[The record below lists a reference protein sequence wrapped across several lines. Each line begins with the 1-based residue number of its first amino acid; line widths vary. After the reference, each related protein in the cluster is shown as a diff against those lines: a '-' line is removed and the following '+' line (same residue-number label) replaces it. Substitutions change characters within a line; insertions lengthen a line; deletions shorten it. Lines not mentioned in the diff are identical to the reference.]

1 MEHFKN
7 TVGVYYKIKNGKK
20 SSKLI
25 LTPVMNFRNAHGINK
40 NHIFKVEQKVKGQK
54 LELKIDDGNP
64 IYIKINDGKYI
75 EHHNDTFFNMFY
87 IEEEKRGFEA
97 EENHTVP
104 GRYEI
109 ELEPGEEKEVSFICS
124 TEENIEEIDGIKKQ
138 KRLLMEVLPLSS
150 GKNRK
155 KILLQLVM
163 ICSNL
168 DRFGVTGA
176 YLEGLKWIE
185 MLEANHSFSQKEEW
199 QVNEMKAL
207 LLNERGNQDEFLPIW
222 YKLLKQYREADR
234 PEDVGKCLLTIA
246 SHFIMLEDYENA
258 LPLYKEAYQ
267 LALEHKSIEL
277 QQVSGIMLIKYLC
290 GAGYYSE
297 SLEYY
302 KKLNQEIVFNLSV
315 QNEVV
320 KSYMELNKPDSARIY
335 LAERSLSDKG
345 DKIALNCMMA
355 ETYTLE
361 KQEDSAFVYLDR
373 AVKSYKEKTKYY
385 QGKDREVVL
394 PGYFLS
400 TCYLFA
406 DLLWKKGKVQQANQ
420 YYTFV
425 EPLMKEVVRTPIQ
438 MEFQIKAL
446 TNFSSFCRE
455 TKQYEKALDLLARRD
470 SVLQTY
476 LEFKAKNDKKNYAER
491 LKIQELK
498 HELNES
504 EDVNRINTHVAAICI
519 FLLVISVAAT
529 FKSISMYRKLKKQ
542 GAVNYRLQ
550 GMIKK
555 CDEGDVPESHSAS
568 MDQYELLFWQAL
580 HKVRDEQYFLKSD
593 LTIETLADVLN
604 TNRSYLSVSI
614 NRFCDKG
621 FSVWL
626 NNFRI
631 QHAEQLMR
639 ENPSI
644 ALKDLPE
651 QCGYA
656 TTGTFVR
663 NFKRCH
669 NMSPSEFMNKLLI
682 EQTLPKVEKT
692 FQ

>member
-1 MEHFKN
+1 MSDRDR
-7 TVGVYYKIKNGKK
+7 VA
-20 SSKLI
+20 S
-25 LTPVMNFRNAHGINK
+25 M
-40 NHIFKVEQKVKGQK
+40 
-54 LELKIDDGNP
+54 
-64 IYIKINDGKYI
+64 IKISYRN
-75 EHHNDTFFNMFY
+75 E
-87 IEEEKRGFEA
+87 
-97 EENHTVP
+97 
-104 GRYEI
+104 
-109 ELEPGEEKEVSFICS
+109 
-124 TEENIEEIDGIKKQ
+124 EEIDGIKKQ

-246 SHFIMLEDYENA
+246 NHFVMLEDYENA

-361 KQEDSAFVYLDR
+361 NQEDSAFVYLDR

-455 TKQYEKALDLLARRD
+455 TKQYEKALSLLARRD

-669 NMSPSEFMNKLLI
+669 YMIPSEFMNKLLI

>member
-1 MEHFKN
+1 MKSFYLFLFLFLCSACSN
-7 TVGVYYKIKNGKK
+7 SGKREVLDEEL
-20 SSKLI
+20 SKMPI
-25 LTPVMNFRNAHGINK
+25 LSVSFDSLLS
-40 NHIFKVEQKVKGQK
+40 EVKK
-54 LELKIDDGNP
+54 MSDRDRVASM
-64 IYIKINDGKYI
+64 IKISYRN
-75 EHHNDTFFNMFY
+75 E
-87 IEEEKRGFEA
+87 
-97 EENHTVP
+97 
-104 GRYEI
+104 
-109 ELEPGEEKEVSFICS
+109 
-124 TEENIEEIDGIKKQ
+124 EEIDGIKKQ

-246 SHFIMLEDYENA
+246 NHFVMLEDYENA

-455 TKQYEKALDLLARRD
+455 TKQYEKALSLLARRD

>member
-1 MEHFKN
+1 MSDRDR
-7 TVGVYYKIKNGKK
+7 VA
-20 SSKLI
+20 S
-25 LTPVMNFRNAHGINK
+25 M
-40 NHIFKVEQKVKGQK
+40 
-54 LELKIDDGNP
+54 
-64 IYIKINDGKYI
+64 IKISYRN
-75 EHHNDTFFNMFY
+75 E
-87 IEEEKRGFEA
+87 
-97 EENHTVP
+97 
-104 GRYEI
+104 
-109 ELEPGEEKEVSFICS
+109 
-124 TEENIEEIDGIKKQ
+124 EEIDGIKKQ

-246 SHFIMLEDYENA
+246 NHFVMLEDYENA

-373 AVKSYKEKTKYY
+373 AVKSYKEKMKYY

>member
-1 MEHFKN
+1 
-7 TVGVYYKIKNGKK
+7 
-20 SSKLI
+20 
-25 LTPVMNFRNAHGINK
+25 
-40 NHIFKVEQKVKGQK
+40 
-54 LELKIDDGNP
+54 
-64 IYIKINDGKYI
+64 
-75 EHHNDTFFNMFY
+75 
-87 IEEEKRGFEA
+87 
-97 EENHTVP
+97 
-104 GRYEI
+104 
-109 ELEPGEEKEVSFICS
+109 
-124 TEENIEEIDGIKKQ
+124 
-138 KRLLMEVLPLSS
+138 
-150 GKNRK
+150 
-155 KILLQLVM
+155 
-163 ICSNL
+163 
-168 DRFGVTGA
+168 
-176 YLEGLKWIE
+176 
-185 MLEANHSFSQKEEW
+185 
-199 QVNEMKAL
+199 MKAL

-246 SHFIMLEDYENA
+246 NHFIMLEDYENA

-302 KKLNQEIVFNLSV
+302 NKIKPEIAFNPSM

-335 LAERSLSDKG
+335 LATRLLSERG
-345 DKIALNCMMA
+345 DKIVLNCMMA
-355 ETYTLE
+355 ETYIPE
-361 KQEDSAFVYLDR
+361 GQEDSAFVFLDR
-373 AVKSYKEKTKYY
+373 AMKSYKEKAKNY
-385 QGKDREVVL
+385 QKQGREAIL
-394 PGYFLS
+394 PNCFLS
-400 TCYLFA
+400 PCYLFA
-406 DLLWKKGKVQQANQ
+406 DLLWKKGKIQQASQ
-420 YYTFV
+420 YYMIV
-425 EPLMKEVVRTPIQ
+425 EPLMKERVKTPVR
-438 MEFQIKAL
+438 MELQIKAL

-504 EDVNRINTHVAAICI
+504 EDANRVNTHVAAICI

-555 CDEGDVPESHSAS
+555 CDEGDASESHSAS

-682 EQTLPKVEKT
+682 EQTLPKVEKA

>member
-1 MEHFKN
+1 MSDRDR
-7 TVGVYYKIKNGKK
+7 VA
-20 SSKLI
+20 S
-25 LTPVMNFRNAHGINK
+25 M
-40 NHIFKVEQKVKGQK
+40 
-54 LELKIDDGNP
+54 
-64 IYIKINDGKYI
+64 IKISYRN
-75 EHHNDTFFNMFY
+75 E
-87 IEEEKRGFEA
+87 
-97 EENHTVP
+97 
-104 GRYEI
+104 
-109 ELEPGEEKEVSFICS
+109 
-124 TEENIEEIDGIKKQ
+124 EEIDGIKKQ
-138 KRLLMEVLPLSS
+138 KRLLIEVLPLSS

-246 SHFIMLEDYENA
+246 NHFVMLEDYENA

-455 TKQYEKALDLLARRD
+455 TKQYEKALSLLARRD

-555 CDEGDVPESHSAS
+555 CDEGDTSESHSAS

-644 ALKDLPE
+644 VLKDLPE

>member
-1 MEHFKN
+1 MSDRDR
-7 TVGVYYKIKNGKK
+7 VA
-20 SSKLI
+20 S
-25 LTPVMNFRNAHGINK
+25 M
-40 NHIFKVEQKVKGQK
+40 
-54 LELKIDDGNP
+54 
-64 IYIKINDGKYI
+64 IKISYRN
-75 EHHNDTFFNMFY
+75 E
-87 IEEEKRGFEA
+87 
-97 EENHTVP
+97 
-104 GRYEI
+104 
-109 ELEPGEEKEVSFICS
+109 
-124 TEENIEEIDGIKKQ
+124 EEIDGIKKQ

-246 SHFIMLEDYENA
+246 NHFVMLEDYENA

-455 TKQYEKALDLLARRD
+455 TKQYEKALSLLARRD

-682 EQTLPKVEKT
+682 EQTLPKAEKT

>member
-1 MEHFKN
+1 MDEEL
-7 TVGVYYKIKNGKK
+7 
-20 SSKLI
+20 SKMPI
-25 LTPVMNFRNAHGINK
+25 LSVPFDSLLSEVRNLPSRDRIASM
-40 NHIFKVEQKVKGQK
+40 
-54 LELKIDDGNP
+54 
-64 IYIKINDGKYI
+64 IKISYRN
-75 EHHNDTFFNMFY
+75 E
-87 IEEEKRGFEA
+87 
-97 EENHTVP
+97 
-104 GRYEI
+104 
-109 ELEPGEEKEVSFICS
+109 
-124 TEENIEEIDGIKKQ
+124 EEIDGILKQ
-138 KRLLMEVLPLSS
+138 RQLLMEVLPLSS

-155 KILLQLVM
+155 TILFQLVT
-163 ICSNL
+163 IYNKL
-168 DRFGVTGA
+168 DRFGISDA
-176 YLEGLKWIE
+176 YFEGLKWIE
-185 MLEANHSFSQKEEW
+185 MLETDHSLSQKEEW
-199 QVNEMKAL
+199 QLNEMKAL
-207 LLNERGNQDEFLPIW
+207 LLNGVGNQEEFLPIW

-234 PEDVGKCLLTIA
+234 AEDVGKCLLTIA
-246 SHFIMLEDYENA
+246 SHFVMLEDYDNA

-267 LALEHKSIEL
+267 LALDYDFADL
-277 QQVSGIMLIKYLC
+277 QKASGISLIKYLC
-290 GAGYYSE
+290 VTGYYSDV
-297 SLEYY
+297 LEYY
-302 KKLNQEIVFNLSV
+302 NKIKDNQEIASNTSM

-335 LAERSLSDKG
+335 LAARLLSERG
-345 DKIALNCMMA
+345 DKIVLNCMMA
-355 ETYTLE
+355 ETYITEEL
-361 KQEDSAFVYLDR
+361 EDSAFVFLDR
-373 AVKSYKEKTKYY
+373 AMKSYKERAKNY
-385 QGKDREVVL
+385 QKKGKEAIL
-394 PGYFLS
+394 PNCFLS
-400 TCYLFA
+400 PCYSFA
-406 DLLWKKGKVQQANQ
+406 DLLWKKGKIQQASQ
-420 YYTFV
+420 YYMIV
-425 EPLMKEVVRTPIQ
+425 EPLMKEMVKTPIR
-438 MEFQIKAL
+438 MELQIKAL

-455 TKQYEKALDLLARRD
+455 TKQYEKALSLLARRD

-542 GAVNYRLQ
+542 DAVNYRLQ

-555 CDEGDVPESHSAS
+555 CDEGDMPESHSVS

>member
-1 MEHFKN
+1 MSDRDR
-7 TVGVYYKIKNGKK
+7 VA
-20 SSKLI
+20 S
-25 LTPVMNFRNAHGINK
+25 M
-40 NHIFKVEQKVKGQK
+40 
-54 LELKIDDGNP
+54 
-64 IYIKINDGKYI
+64 IKISYRN
-75 EHHNDTFFNMFY
+75 E
-87 IEEEKRGFEA
+87 
-97 EENHTVP
+97 
-104 GRYEI
+104 
-109 ELEPGEEKEVSFICS
+109 
-124 TEENIEEIDGIKKQ
+124 EEIDGIKKQ

-246 SHFIMLEDYENA
+246 NHFVMLEDYENA

-644 ALKDLPE
+644 ALKICRNSVAMQPLVLLF
-651 QCGYA
+651 
-656 TTGTFVR
+656 GTLSGV
-663 NFKRCH
+663 
-669 NMSPSEFMNKLLI
+669 I
-682 EQTLPKVEKT
+682 T
-692 FQ
+692 

>member
-1 MEHFKN
+1 
-7 TVGVYYKIKNGKK
+7 
-20 SSKLI
+20 
-25 LTPVMNFRNAHGINK
+25 
-40 NHIFKVEQKVKGQK
+40 
-54 LELKIDDGNP
+54 
-64 IYIKINDGKYI
+64 
-75 EHHNDTFFNMFY
+75 
-87 IEEEKRGFEA
+87 
-97 EENHTVP
+97 
-104 GRYEI
+104 
-109 ELEPGEEKEVSFICS
+109 
-124 TEENIEEIDGIKKQ
+124 
-138 KRLLMEVLPLSS
+138 
-150 GKNRK
+150 
-155 KILLQLVM
+155 
-163 ICSNL
+163 
-168 DRFGVTGA
+168 
-176 YLEGLKWIE
+176 
-185 MLEANHSFSQKEEW
+185 MLEANHSLSQKEEW

-207 LLNERGNQDEFLPIW
+207 LLNERGNQEKFLSIW
-222 YKLLKQYREADR
+222 YKLLKQYREADK
-234 PEDVGKCLLTIA
+234 PEDIGKCLLTIA
-246 SHFIMLEDYENA
+246 KHFVMLEDYDNA
-258 LPLYKEAYQ
+258 LPLYEEAYQ
-267 LALEHKSIEL
+267 LAVKHELVDLQKS
-277 QQVSGIMLIKYLC
+277 SGIMLIKYLC
-290 GAGYYSE
+290 ATGYYSE

-302 KKLNQEIVFNLSV
+302 NKIKNNQEIISNSSM

-335 LAERSLSDKG
+335 LAARLLSERG
-345 DKIALNCMMA
+345 DKIVLNSMMA
-355 ETYTLE
+355 ETYIPE
-361 KQEDSAFVYLDR
+361 GQEDSAFVFLDR
-373 AVKSYKEKTKYY
+373 AMKSYKEKAKNCQK
-385 QGKDREVVL
+385 QGKEAIL
-394 PGYFLS
+394 PNCFLS
-400 TCYLFA
+400 PCYLFA
-406 DLLWKKGKVQQANQ
+406 DLLWKKGKIQQASQ
-420 YYTFV
+420 YYMIV
-425 EPLMKEVVRTPIQ
+425 EPLMKERVKTPVR
-438 MEFQIKAL
+438 MELQIKAL

-455 TKQYEKALDLLARRD
+455 TKQYEKALNLLARRD
-470 SVLQTY
+470 SVLQMY

-504 EDVNRINTHVAAICI
+504 EDANRVNTHVAAICI

-555 CDEGDVPESHSAS
+555 CDEGNASESHSAS

-593 LTIETLADVLN
+593 LTIEMLADILN

-682 EQTLPKVEKT
+682 EQTFPKVERT
-692 FQ
+692 SSTTH

>member
-1 MEHFKN
+1 MSDQDR
-7 TVGVYYKIKNGKK
+7 IA
-20 SSKLI
+20 SI
-25 LTPVMNFRNAHGINK
+25 
-40 NHIFKVEQKVKGQK
+40 
-54 LELKIDDGNP
+54 
-64 IYIKINDGKYI
+64 IKISYRN
-75 EHHNDTFFNMFY
+75 E
-87 IEEEKRGFEA
+87 
-97 EENHTVP
+97 
-104 GRYEI
+104 
-109 ELEPGEEKEVSFICS
+109 
-124 TEENIEEIDGIKKQ
+124 EEIDGIQKQ
-138 KRLLMEVLPLSS
+138 KRLLIEVLPLNS
-150 GKNRK
+150 GGNRK
-155 KILLQLVM
+155 KILLQLVT
-163 ICSNL
+163 IYSNL
-168 DRFGVTGA
+168 DRFGVSGA

-185 MLEANHSFSQKEEW
+185 MLEANHSLSQKEEW

-234 PEDVGKCLLTIA
+234 PE
-246 SHFIMLEDYENA
+246 
-258 LPLYKEAYQ
+258 PLYKEAYQ

-302 KKLNQEIVFNLSV
+302 NKIKPEIAFNPSM

-335 LAERSLSDKG
+335 LAARLLSERG
-345 DKIALNCMMA
+345 DKIVLNCMMA
-355 ETYTLE
+355 ETYIPE
-361 KQEDSAFVYLDR
+361 GQEDSAFVFLDR
-373 AVKSYKEKTKYY
+373 AMKSYKEKAKNY
-385 QGKDREVVL
+385 QKQGREAIL
-394 PGYFLS
+394 PNCFLS
-400 TCYLFA
+400 PCYLFA
-406 DLLWKKGKVQQANQ
+406 DLLWKKGKIQQASQ
-420 YYTFV
+420 YYMIV
-425 EPLMKEVVRTPIQ
+425 EPLMKERVKTPVR
-438 MEFQIKAL
+438 MELQIKAL

-504 EDVNRINTHVAAICI
+504 EDANRVNTHVAAICI

-555 CDEGDVPESHSAS
+555 CDEGDASESHSVS

-682 EQTLPKVEKT
+682 EQTLPKVEKA

>member
-1 MEHFKN
+1 MSDQDR
-7 TVGVYYKIKNGKK
+7 IA
-20 SSKLI
+20 SI
-25 LTPVMNFRNAHGINK
+25 
-40 NHIFKVEQKVKGQK
+40 
-54 LELKIDDGNP
+54 
-64 IYIKINDGKYI
+64 IKISYRN
-75 EHHNDTFFNMFY
+75 E
-87 IEEEKRGFEA
+87 
-97 EENHTVP
+97 
-104 GRYEI
+104 
-109 ELEPGEEKEVSFICS
+109 
-124 TEENIEEIDGIKKQ
+124 EEIDGIQKQ
-138 KRLLMEVLPLSS
+138 KRLLIEVLPLSS
-150 GKNRK
+150 GENRK
-155 KILLQLVM
+155 KILLQLVT
-163 ICSNL
+163 IYSNL
-168 DRFGVTGA
+168 DRFGVSGA

-185 MLEANHSFSQKEEW
+185 MLEANHSLSQKEEW

-246 SHFIMLEDYENA
+246 NHFIMLEDYENA

-302 KKLNQEIVFNLSV
+302 NKIKPEIAFNPSM

-335 LAERSLSDKG
+335 LAARLLSERG
-345 DKIALNCMMA
+345 DKIVLNCMMA
-355 ETYTLE
+355 ETYIPE
-361 KQEDSAFVYLDR
+361 GQEDSAFVFLDR
-373 AVKSYKEKTKYY
+373 AMKSYKEKAKNY
-385 QGKDREVVL
+385 QKQGREAIL
-394 PGYFLS
+394 PNCFLS
-400 TCYLFA
+400 PCYLFA
-406 DLLWKKGKVQQANQ
+406 DLLWKKGKIQQASQ
-420 YYTFV
+420 YYMIV
-425 EPLMKEVVRTPIQ
+425 EPLMKERVKTPVR
-438 MEFQIKAL
+438 MELQIKAL

-504 EDVNRINTHVAAICI
+504 EDANRVNTHVAAICI

-555 CDEGDVPESHSAS
+555 CDEGDASESHSVS

-682 EQTLPKVEKT
+682 EQTLPKVEKA

>member
-1 MEHFKN
+1 MSDRDR
-7 TVGVYYKIKNGKK
+7 VA
-20 SSKLI
+20 S
-25 LTPVMNFRNAHGINK
+25 M
-40 NHIFKVEQKVKGQK
+40 
-54 LELKIDDGNP
+54 
-64 IYIKINDGKYI
+64 IKISYRN
-75 EHHNDTFFNMFY
+75 E
-87 IEEEKRGFEA
+87 
-97 EENHTVP
+97 
-104 GRYEI
+104 
-109 ELEPGEEKEVSFICS
+109 
-124 TEENIEEIDGIKKQ
+124 EEIDGIKKQ

-246 SHFIMLEDYENA
+246 NHFVMLEDYENA

-373 AVKSYKEKTKYY
+373 AVKSYKEKTKFY

-455 TKQYEKALDLLARRD
+455 TKQYEKALSLLARRD

>member
-1 MEHFKN
+1 MP
-7 TVGVYYKIKNGKK
+7 
-20 SSKLI
+20 S
-25 LTPVMNFRNAHGINK
+25 RNRIGYMITISHRN
-40 NHIFKVEQKVKGQK
+40 
-54 LELKIDDGNP
+54 
-64 IYIKINDGKYI
+64 
-75 EHHNDTFFNMFY
+75 
-87 IEEEKRGFEA
+87 EK
-97 EENHTVP
+97 
-104 GRYEI
+104 
-109 ELEPGEEKEVSFICS
+109 
-124 TEENIEEIDGIKKQ
+124 EIDGVKKQ
-138 KRLLMEVLPLSS
+138 EQLLMEVLPLSS
-150 GKNRK
+150 GRK
-155 KILLQLVM
+155 RKEVIIQLVA

-168 DRFGVTGA
+168 DRFGINGA
-176 YLEGLKWIE
+176 YSKGLKWIE
-185 MLEANHSFSQKEEW
+185 MLENNHSLSQKEEW
-199 QVNEMKAL
+199 RVNEMKAL

-258 LPLYKEAYQ
+258 LPLYEEAYQ

-277 QQVSGIMLIKYLC
+277 QQASGIMLIKYLC

-302 KKLNQEIVFNLSV
+302 NKINPEIAFNPSI

-335 LAERSLSDKG
+335 LAARLLSERG
-345 DKIALNCMMA
+345 DKIVLNCMMA
-355 ETYTLE
+355 ETYITEEL
-361 KQEDSAFVYLDR
+361 EDSAFVFLDR
-373 AVKSYKEKTKYY
+373 AVKSYKERAKNY
-385 QGKDREVVL
+385 QKKGKEPIL
-394 PGYFLS
+394 PNCFLS
-400 TCYLFA
+400 PCYSFA
-406 DLLWKKGKVQQANQ
+406 DLLWKKGKIQQASQ
-420 YYTFV
+420 YYMIV
-425 EPLMKEVVRTPIQ
+425 EPLMKEMVKTPIR
-438 MEFQIKAL
+438 MELQIKAL

-542 GAVNYRLQ
+542 GVVNYRLQ

-555 CDEGDVPESHSAS
+555 CDEGDTSESHSAS

-580 HKVRDEQYFLKSD
+580 HKIRDEQNFPKSD
-593 LTIETLADVLN
+593 PTIETLADVLN

>member
-1 MEHFKN
+1 M
-7 TVGVYYKIKNGKK
+7 TSRDRIAYMIQISY
-20 SSKLI
+20 
-25 LTPVMNFRNAHGINK
+25 RN
-40 NHIFKVEQKVKGQK
+40 
-54 LELKIDDGNP
+54 
-64 IYIKINDGKYI
+64 
-75 EHHNDTFFNMFY
+75 
-87 IEEEKRGFEA
+87 EEEIG
-97 EENHTVP
+97 
-104 GRYEI
+104 
-109 ELEPGEEKEVSFICS
+109 
-124 TEENIEEIDGIKKQ
+124 GIQKQ
-138 KRLLMEVLPLSS
+138 EQLLMEVLPLSS
-150 GKNRK
+150 GKKRK
-155 KILLQLVM
+155 EVLLQLVT
-163 ICSNL
+163 IYNNL
-168 DRFGVTGA
+168 DRFGVSGA
-176 YLEGLKWIE
+176 DLKGLKWIE
-185 MLEANHSFSQKEEW
+185 MLEANHSLSQEEEW

-207 LLNERGNQDEFLPIW
+207 LLNERGNQEEFLSIW
-222 YKLLKQYREADR
+222 YKLLKQYREADK
-234 PEDVGKCLLTIA
+234 PEEIGKCLLTIA
-246 SHFIMLEDYENA
+246 KHFVMLEDYDNA
-258 LPLYKEAYQ
+258 LPLYEEAYQ
-267 LALEHKSIEL
+267 LAVEHEFVDLQKS
-277 QQVSGIMLIKYLC
+277 SGIMLIKHLC
-290 GAGYYSE
+290 EAGYYSK

-302 KKLNQEIVFNLSV
+302 NQISQEIASNSSM
-315 QNEVV
+315 QNEIV
-320 KSYMELNKPDSARIY
+320 KNYMELNKPDSARIY
-335 LAERSLSDKG
+335 LSKRLLSEEG
-345 DKIALNCMMA
+345 SNKIVLNCMMA
-355 ETYTLE
+355 ETYILE
-361 KQEDSAFVYLDR
+361 GKEDSASAFLDR
-373 AVKSYKEKTKYY
+373 AMISYDEKSNYY
-385 QGKDREVVL
+385 QRKGKNVVL
-394 PGYFLS
+394 PNCFLS
-400 TCYLFA
+400 PCYLFADLFA
-406 DLLWKKGKVQQANQ
+406 DLLWKSGKIQQANQ
-420 YYTFV
+420 YYTIA
-425 EPLMKEVVRTPIQ
+425 EPLMKDIVKTPIR
-438 MEFQIKAL
+438 MELQIKAL

-455 TKQYEKALDLLARRD
+455 TKQYEKALSLLARRD

-555 CDEGDVPESHSAS
+555 CDEGEVSESHSAS

-644 ALKDLPE
+644 VLKDLPE

>member
-1 MEHFKN
+1 MKSFYLFLFLFLCSACSN
-7 TVGVYYKIKNGKK
+7 FGKK
-20 SSKLI
+20 EILDEELSKMPI
-25 LTPVMNFRNAHGINK
+25 LSVPFDSLLSEVRNLPSRDRIASM
-40 NHIFKVEQKVKGQK
+40 
-54 LELKIDDGNP
+54 
-64 IYIKINDGKYI
+64 IKISYRN
-75 EHHNDTFFNMFY
+75 E
-87 IEEEKRGFEA
+87 
-97 EENHTVP
+97 
-104 GRYEI
+104 
-109 ELEPGEEKEVSFICS
+109 
-124 TEENIEEIDGIKKQ
+124 EEIDGILKQ
-138 KRLLMEVLPLSS
+138 RQLLMEVLPLSS

-155 KILLQLVM
+155 TILFQLVT
-163 ICSNL
+163 IYNKL
-168 DRFGVTGA
+168 DRFGISDA
-176 YLEGLKWIE
+176 YFEGLKWIE
-185 MLEANHSFSQKEEW
+185 MLETDHSLSQKEEW
-199 QVNEMKAL
+199 QLNEMKAL
-207 LLNERGNQDEFLPIW
+207 LLNGVGNQEEFLPIW

-234 PEDVGKCLLTIA
+234 AEDVGKCLLTIA
-246 SHFIMLEDYENA
+246 SHFVMLEDYDNA

-267 LALEHKSIEL
+267 LALDYDFADL
-277 QQVSGIMLIKYLC
+277 QKASGISLIKYLC
-290 GAGYYSE
+290 VTGYYSDV
-297 SLEYY
+297 LEYY
-302 KKLNQEIVFNLSV
+302 NKIKDNQEIASNTSM

-335 LAERSLSDKG
+335 LAARLLSERG
-345 DKIALNCMMA
+345 DKIVLNCMMA
-355 ETYTLE
+355 ETYITEEL
-361 KQEDSAFVYLDR
+361 EDSAFVFLDR
-373 AVKSYKEKTKYY
+373 AMKSYKERAKNY
-385 QGKDREVVL
+385 QKKGKEAIL
-394 PGYFLS
+394 PNCFLS
-400 TCYLFA
+400 PCYSFA
-406 DLLWKKGKVQQANQ
+406 DLLWKKGKIQQASQ
-420 YYTFV
+420 YYMIV
-425 EPLMKEVVRTPIQ
+425 EPLMKEMVKTPIR
-438 MEFQIKAL
+438 MELQIKAL

-455 TKQYEKALDLLARRD
+455 TKQYEKALSLLARRD

-476 LEFKAKNDKKNYAER
+476 LEFKVKNDKKNYAER

>member
-1 MEHFKN
+1 MKSFYLFLFLFLCSACSN
-7 TVGVYYKIKNGKK
+7 FGKK
-20 SSKLI
+20 EILDEELSKMPI
-25 LTPVMNFRNAHGINK
+25 LSVPFDSLLSEVRNLPSRDRIATM
-40 NHIFKVEQKVKGQK
+40 
-54 LELKIDDGNP
+54 
-64 IYIKINDGKYI
+64 IKISYRN
-75 EHHNDTFFNMFY
+75 E
-87 IEEEKRGFEA
+87 
-97 EENHTVP
+97 
-104 GRYEI
+104 
-109 ELEPGEEKEVSFICS
+109 
-124 TEENIEEIDGIKKQ
+124 EEIDGILKQ
-138 KRLLMEVLPLSS
+138 RQLLMEVLPLSS

-155 KILLQLVM
+155 TILFQLVT
-163 ICSNL
+163 IYNKL
-168 DRFGVTGA
+168 DRFGISDA
-176 YLEGLKWIE
+176 YFEGLKWIE
-185 MLEANHSFSQKEEW
+185 MLETDHSLSQKEEW
-199 QVNEMKAL
+199 QLNEMKAL
-207 LLNERGNQDEFLPIW
+207 LLNGVGNQEEFLPIW

-234 PEDVGKCLLTIA
+234 AEDVGKCLLTIA
-246 SHFIMLEDYENA
+246 SHFVMLEDYDNA

-267 LALEHKSIEL
+267 LALDYDFADL
-277 QQVSGIMLIKYLC
+277 QKASGISLIKYLC
-290 GAGYYSE
+290 VTGYYSDV
-297 SLEYY
+297 LEYY
-302 KKLNQEIVFNLSV
+302 NKIKDNQEIASNTSM

-335 LAERSLSDKG
+335 LAARLLSERG
-345 DKIALNCMMA
+345 DKIVLNCMMA
-355 ETYTLE
+355 ETYITEEL
-361 KQEDSAFVYLDR
+361 EDSAFVFLDR
-373 AVKSYKEKTKYY
+373 AMKSYKERAKNY
-385 QGKDREVVL
+385 QKKGKEAIL
-394 PGYFLS
+394 PNCFLS
-400 TCYLFA
+400 PCYSFA
-406 DLLWKKGKVQQANQ
+406 DLLWKKGKIQQASQ
-420 YYTFV
+420 YYMIV
-425 EPLMKEVVRTPIQ
+425 EPLMKEIVKTPVRMELQ
-438 MEFQIKAL
+438 MKAL

-455 TKQYEKALDLLARRD
+455 TKQYEKALSLLARRD

>member
-1 MEHFKN
+1 MKN
-7 TVGVYYKIKNGKK
+7 LYLFLFLFLCGACSNLDKKGVLDEEL
-20 SSKLI
+20 SKTPI
-25 LTPVMNFRNAHGINK
+25 LSACFDSLLSEVRNMPSRDRIA
-40 NHIFKVEQKVKGQK
+40 
-54 LELKIDDGNP
+54 
-64 IYIKINDGKYI
+64 YMIKISHRN
-75 EHHNDTFFNMFY
+75 
-87 IEEEKRGFEA
+87 EKA
-97 EENHTVP
+97 
-104 GRYEI
+104 
-109 ELEPGEEKEVSFICS
+109 
-124 TEENIEEIDGIKKQ
+124 IDGVKKQ
-138 KRLLMEVLPLSS
+138 EQLLMEVLPLSS
-150 GKNRK
+150 SQKRK
-155 KILLQLVM
+155 EILFQLVKV
-163 ICSNL
+163 CSRL
-168 DRFGVTGA
+168 DRFGISDANLKGF
-176 YLEGLKWIE
+176 KWIE
-185 MLEANHSFSQKEEW
+185 MLEANHSLSQKEEW

-246 SHFIMLEDYENA
+246 NHFIMLEDYENA

-302 KKLNQEIVFNLSV
+302 NKIKPEIAFNSSM

-335 LAERSLSDKG
+335 LAARLLSERG
-345 DKIALNCMMA
+345 DKIVLNCMMA
-355 ETYTLE
+355 ETYIPE
-361 KQEDSAFVYLDR
+361 GQEDSAFVFLDR
-373 AVKSYKEKTKYY
+373 AMKSYKEKAKNYQK
-385 QGKDREVVL
+385 QGKEAIL
-394 PGYFLS
+394 PNCFLS
-400 TCYLFA
+400 PCYLFA
-406 DLLWKKGKVQQANQ
+406 DLLWKKGKIQQASQ
-420 YYTFV
+420 YYMIV
-425 EPLMKEVVRTPIQ
+425 EPLMKERVKTPVR
-438 MEFQIKAL
+438 MELQIKAL

-504 EDVNRINTHVAAICI
+504 EDANRVNTHVAAICI

-529 FKSISMYRKLKKQ
+529 FKSISMYRKSRKQ

-555 CDEGDVPESHSAS
+555 CDEGDVSESHSAS

-639 ENPSI
+639 ANPSI
-644 ALKDLPE
+644 VLKDLPG

-682 EQTLPKVEKT
+682 EQTLPKVEK
-692 FQ
+692 

>member
-1 MEHFKN
+1 VKSFYLFLFLFLCSACSN
-7 TVGVYYKIKNGKK
+7 SGKREVLDEEL
-20 SSKLI
+20 SKMPI
-25 LTPVMNFRNAHGINK
+25 LSVSFDSLLS
-40 NHIFKVEQKVKGQK
+40 EVKK
-54 LELKIDDGNP
+54 MSDRDRVASM
-64 IYIKINDGKYI
+64 IKISYRN
-75 EHHNDTFFNMFY
+75 E
-87 IEEEKRGFEA
+87 
-97 EENHTVP
+97 
-104 GRYEI
+104 
-109 ELEPGEEKEVSFICS
+109 
-124 TEENIEEIDGIKKQ
+124 EEIDGIKKQ

-246 SHFIMLEDYENA
+246 NHFVMLEDYENA

-302 KKLNQEIVFNLSV
+302 NKIKPEIAFNPSM

-394 PGYFLS
+394 PSYFLS

-455 TKQYEKALDLLARRD
+455 TKQYEKALSLLARRD

>member
-1 MEHFKN
+1 MKN
-7 TVGVYYKIKNGKK
+7 LYLFLFLFLCGACSNLDKKGVLDEEL
-20 SSKLI
+20 SKTPI
-25 LTPVMNFRNAHGINK
+25 LSACFDSLLSEVRNMPSRDRIA
-40 NHIFKVEQKVKGQK
+40 
-54 LELKIDDGNP
+54 
-64 IYIKINDGKYI
+64 YMIKISHRN
-75 EHHNDTFFNMFY
+75 
-87 IEEEKRGFEA
+87 EKA
-97 EENHTVP
+97 
-104 GRYEI
+104 
-109 ELEPGEEKEVSFICS
+109 
-124 TEENIEEIDGIKKQ
+124 IDGVKKQ
-138 KRLLMEVLPLSS
+138 EQLLMEVLPLSS
-150 GKNRK
+150 SQKRK
-155 KILLQLVM
+155 EILFQLVKV
-163 ICSNL
+163 CSRL
-168 DRFGVTGA
+168 DRFGISDANLKGF
-176 YLEGLKWIE
+176 KWIE
-185 MLEANHSFSQKEEW
+185 MLEANHSLSQKEEW

-246 SHFIMLEDYENA
+246 NHFIMLEDYENA

-302 KKLNQEIVFNLSV
+302 NKIKPEIAFNPSM

-335 LAERSLSDKG
+335 LAARLLSERG
-345 DKIALNCMMA
+345 DKIVLNCMMA
-355 ETYTLE
+355 ETYIPE
-361 KQEDSAFVYLDR
+361 GQEDSAFVFLDR
-373 AVKSYKEKTKYY
+373 AMKSYKEKAKNY
-385 QGKDREVVL
+385 QKQGREAIL
-394 PGYFLS
+394 PNCFLS
-400 TCYLFA
+400 PCYLFA
-406 DLLWKKGKVQQANQ
+406 DLLWKKGKIQQASQ
-420 YYTFV
+420 YYMIV
-425 EPLMKEVVRTPIQ
+425 EPLMKERVKTPVR
-438 MEFQIKAL
+438 MELQIKAL

-455 TKQYEKALDLLARRD
+455 TKQYEKAFDLLARRD

-504 EDVNRINTHVAAICI
+504 EDANRVNTHVAAICI

-529 FKSISMYRKLKKQ
+529 FKSISMYRKSRKQ

-555 CDEGDVPESHSAS
+555 CDEGDVSESHSAS

-639 ENPSI
+639 ANPSI
-644 ALKDLPE
+644 VLKDLPG

-682 EQTLPKVEKT
+682 EQTLPKVEK
-692 FQ
+692 

>member
-1 MEHFKN
+1 MKSFYLFLFLFLCSACSN
-7 TVGVYYKIKNGKK
+7 FGKK
-20 SSKLI
+20 EILDEELSKMPI
-25 LTPVMNFRNAHGINK
+25 LSVPFDSLLSEVRNLPSRDRIASM
-40 NHIFKVEQKVKGQK
+40 
-54 LELKIDDGNP
+54 
-64 IYIKINDGKYI
+64 IKISYRN
-75 EHHNDTFFNMFY
+75 E
-87 IEEEKRGFEA
+87 
-97 EENHTVP
+97 
-104 GRYEI
+104 
-109 ELEPGEEKEVSFICS
+109 
-124 TEENIEEIDGIKKQ
+124 EEIDGILKQ
-138 KRLLMEVLPLSS
+138 RQLLMEVLPLSS

-155 KILLQLVM
+155 TILFQLVT
-163 ICSNL
+163 IYNKL
-168 DRFGVTGA
+168 DRFGISDA
-176 YLEGLKWIE
+176 YFEGLKWIE
-185 MLEANHSFSQKEEW
+185 MLETDHSLSQKEEW
-199 QVNEMKAL
+199 QLNEMKAL
-207 LLNERGNQDEFLPIW
+207 LLNGVGNQEEFLPIW

-234 PEDVGKCLLTIA
+234 AEDVGKCLLTIA
-246 SHFIMLEDYENA
+246 SHFVMLEDYDNA

-267 LALEHKSIEL
+267 LALDYDFADL
-277 QQVSGIMLIKYLC
+277 QKASGISLIKYLC
-290 GAGYYSE
+290 VTGYYSDV
-297 SLEYY
+297 LEYY
-302 KKLNQEIVFNLSV
+302 NKIKDNQEIASNTSM

-335 LAERSLSDKG
+335 LTARLLSERG
-345 DKIALNCMMA
+345 DKIVLNCMMA
-355 ETYTLE
+355 ETYITEEL
-361 KQEDSAFVYLDR
+361 EDSAFVFLDR
-373 AVKSYKEKTKYY
+373 AMKSYKEKAKNY
-385 QGKDREVVL
+385 QKKGKEAIL
-394 PGYFLS
+394 PNCFLS
-400 TCYLFA
+400 PCYSFA
-406 DLLWKKGKVQQANQ
+406 DLLWKKGKIQQASQ
-420 YYTFV
+420 YYMIV
-425 EPLMKEVVRTPIQ
+425 EPLMKEMVKTPVR
-438 MEFQIKAL
+438 MELQIKAL

-555 CDEGDVPESHSAS
+555 CDEGDMPESHSVS

>member
-1 MEHFKN
+1 MDEELSKMPILSVSFDSLLSE
-7 TVGVYYKIKNGKK
+7 VKK
-20 SSKLI
+20 MSDRDRVAS
-25 LTPVMNFRNAHGINK
+25 M
-40 NHIFKVEQKVKGQK
+40 
-54 LELKIDDGNP
+54 
-64 IYIKINDGKYI
+64 IKISYRN
-75 EHHNDTFFNMFY
+75 E
-87 IEEEKRGFEA
+87 
-97 EENHTVP
+97 
-104 GRYEI
+104 
-109 ELEPGEEKEVSFICS
+109 
-124 TEENIEEIDGIKKQ
+124 EEIDGIKKQ

-246 SHFIMLEDYENA
+246 NHFVMLEDYENA

-455 TKQYEKALDLLARRD
+455 TKQYEKALSLLARRD

>member
-1 MEHFKN
+1 MKN
-7 TVGVYYKIKNGKK
+7 LYLFLFLFLCGACSNLDKKGVLDEEL
-20 SSKLI
+20 SKTPI
-25 LTPVMNFRNAHGINK
+25 LSACFDSLLSEVRNMPSRDRIA
-40 NHIFKVEQKVKGQK
+40 
-54 LELKIDDGNP
+54 
-64 IYIKINDGKYI
+64 YMIKISHRN
-75 EHHNDTFFNMFY
+75 
-87 IEEEKRGFEA
+87 EKA
-97 EENHTVP
+97 
-104 GRYEI
+104 
-109 ELEPGEEKEVSFICS
+109 
-124 TEENIEEIDGIKKQ
+124 IDGVKKQ
-138 KRLLMEVLPLSS
+138 EQLLMEVLPLSS
-150 GKNRK
+150 SQKRK
-155 KILLQLVM
+155 EILFQLVKV
-163 ICSNL
+163 CSRL
-168 DRFGVTGA
+168 DRFGISDANLKGF
-176 YLEGLKWIE
+176 KWIE
-185 MLEANHSFSQKEEW
+185 MLEANHSLSQKEEW

-246 SHFIMLEDYENA
+246 NHFIMLEDYENA

-302 KKLNQEIVFNLSV
+302 NKIKPEIAFNPSM

-335 LAERSLSDKG
+335 LAARLLSERG
-345 DKIALNCMMA
+345 DKIVLNCMMA
-355 ETYTLE
+355 ETYIPE
-361 KQEDSAFVYLDR
+361 GQEDSAFVFLDR
-373 AVKSYKEKTKYY
+373 AMKSYKEKAKNYQK
-385 QGKDREVVL
+385 QGKEAIL
-394 PGYFLS
+394 PNCFLS
-400 TCYLFA
+400 PCYLFA
-406 DLLWKKGKVQQANQ
+406 DLLWKKGKIQQASQ
-420 YYTFV
+420 YYMIV
-425 EPLMKEVVRTPIQ
+425 EPLMKERVKTPVW
-438 MEFQIKAL
+438 MELQIKAL

-455 TKQYEKALDLLARRD
+455 TKQYEKAFDLLARRD

-504 EDVNRINTHVAAICI
+504 EDANRVNTHVAAICI

-639 ENPSI
+639 ANPSI
-644 ALKDLPE
+644 VLKDLPG

-682 EQTLPKVEKT
+682 EQTLPKVEK
-692 FQ
+692 

>member
-1 MEHFKN
+1 MP
-7 TVGVYYKIKNGKK
+7 
-20 SSKLI
+20 I
-25 LTPVMNFRNAHGINK
+25 LSAAFDSLLFEVRNLPLQDRIASM
-40 NHIFKVEQKVKGQK
+40 
-54 LELKIDDGNP
+54 
-64 IYIKINDGKYI
+64 IKISYRN
-75 EHHNDTFFNMFY
+75 
-87 IEEEKRGFEA
+87 EEEIGGIQKQ
-97 EENHTVP
+97 
-104 GRYEI
+104 
-109 ELEPGEEKEVSFICS
+109 EK
-124 TEENIEEIDGIKKQ
+124 
-138 KRLLMEVLPLSS
+138 LLMEVLPLSS
-150 GKNRK
+150 GKERK
-155 KILLQLVM
+155 IILLQLVTLYN
-163 ICSNL
+163 NL
-168 DRFGVTGA
+168 DRFGISGA
-176 YLEGLKWIE
+176 DIKGLKWIE
-185 MLEANHSFSQKEEW
+185 MLENNHSLSQKEEW

-258 LPLYKEAYQ
+258 LPLYEEAYQ

-277 QQVSGIMLIKYLC
+277 QQASGIMLIKYLC

-302 KKLNQEIVFNLSV
+302 NKINPEIAFNPSI

-335 LAERSLSDKG
+335 LTARLLSERG
-345 DKIALNCMMA
+345 DKIVLNCMMA
-355 ETYTLE
+355 ETYITEEL
-361 KQEDSAFVYLDR
+361 EDSAFVFLDR
-373 AVKSYKEKTKYY
+373 AMKSYKERAKNY
-385 QGKDREVVL
+385 QKKGKEPIL
-394 PGYFLS
+394 PNCFLS
-400 TCYLFA
+400 PCYSFA
-406 DLLWKKGKVQQANQ
+406 DLLWKKGKIQQASQ
-420 YYTFV
+420 YYMIV
-425 EPLMKEVVRTPIQ
+425 EPLMKEMVKTPVR
-438 MEFQIKAL
+438 MELQIKAL

-542 GAVNYRLQ
+542 GVVNYRLQ

-555 CDEGDVPESHSAS
+555 CDEGDTSESHSAS

>member
-1 MEHFKN
+1 MKSFYLFLFLFLCSACSN
-7 TVGVYYKIKNGKK
+7 SGKREVLDEEL
-20 SSKLI
+20 SKMPI
-25 LTPVMNFRNAHGINK
+25 LSVSFDSLLS
-40 NHIFKVEQKVKGQK
+40 EVKK
-54 LELKIDDGNP
+54 MSDRDRVASM
-64 IYIKINDGKYI
+64 IKISYRN
-75 EHHNDTFFNMFY
+75 E
-87 IEEEKRGFEA
+87 
-97 EENHTVP
+97 
-104 GRYEI
+104 
-109 ELEPGEEKEVSFICS
+109 
-124 TEENIEEIDGIKKQ
+124 EEIDGIKKQ

-234 PEDVGKCLLTIA
+234 SEDVGKCLLTIA
-246 SHFIMLEDYENA
+246 NHFVMLEDYENA

-455 TKQYEKALDLLARRD
+455 TKQYEKALSLLARRD

-682 EQTLPKVEKT
+682 EQTLPKVEKA

>member
-1 MEHFKN
+1 MKSFYLFLFLFLCSACSN
-7 TVGVYYKIKNGKK
+7 SGKREVLDK
-20 SSKLI
+20 ELSKMPI
-25 LTPVMNFRNAHGINK
+25 LSVSFDSLLS
-40 NHIFKVEQKVKGQK
+40 EVKK
-54 LELKIDDGNP
+54 MSDRDRVASM
-64 IYIKINDGKYI
+64 IKISYRN
-75 EHHNDTFFNMFY
+75 E
-87 IEEEKRGFEA
+87 
-97 EENHTVP
+97 
-104 GRYEI
+104 
-109 ELEPGEEKEVSFICS
+109 
-124 TEENIEEIDGIKKQ
+124 EEIDGIKKQ

-246 SHFIMLEDYENA
+246 NHFVMLEDYENA

-455 TKQYEKALDLLARRD
+455 TKQYEKALSLLARRD

>member
-1 MEHFKN
+1 MSDQDR
-7 TVGVYYKIKNGKK
+7 IA
-20 SSKLI
+20 SI
-25 LTPVMNFRNAHGINK
+25 
-40 NHIFKVEQKVKGQK
+40 
-54 LELKIDDGNP
+54 
-64 IYIKINDGKYI
+64 IKISYRN
-75 EHHNDTFFNMFY
+75 E
-87 IEEEKRGFEA
+87 
-97 EENHTVP
+97 
-104 GRYEI
+104 
-109 ELEPGEEKEVSFICS
+109 
-124 TEENIEEIDGIKKQ
+124 EEIDGIQKQ

-168 DRFGVTGA
+168 DRFGVSGA

-185 MLEANHSFSQKEEW
+185 MLEANHSLSQKEEW

-246 SHFIMLEDYENA
+246 NHFIMLEDYENA

-682 EQTLPKVEKT
+682 EQTLPKVEKA

>member
-1 MEHFKN
+1 MKN
-7 TVGVYYKIKNGKK
+7 LYLFLFLFLCGACSNLDKKGVLDEEL
-20 SSKLI
+20 SKTPI
-25 LTPVMNFRNAHGINK
+25 LSACFDSLLSEVRNMPSRDRIA
-40 NHIFKVEQKVKGQK
+40 
-54 LELKIDDGNP
+54 
-64 IYIKINDGKYI
+64 YMIKISHRN
-75 EHHNDTFFNMFY
+75 
-87 IEEEKRGFEA
+87 EKA
-97 EENHTVP
+97 
-104 GRYEI
+104 
-109 ELEPGEEKEVSFICS
+109 
-124 TEENIEEIDGIKKQ
+124 IDGVKKQ
-138 KRLLMEVLPLSS
+138 EQLLMEVLPLSS
-150 GKNRK
+150 SQKRK
-155 KILLQLVM
+155 EILFQLVKV
-163 ICSNL
+163 CSRL
-168 DRFGVTGA
+168 DRFGISDANLKGF
-176 YLEGLKWIE
+176 KWIE
-185 MLEANHSFSQKEEW
+185 MLEANHSLSQKEEW

-246 SHFIMLEDYENA
+246 NHFIMLEDYENA

-302 KKLNQEIVFNLSV
+302 NKIKPEIAFNPSM

-335 LAERSLSDKG
+335 LAARLLSERG
-345 DKIALNCMMA
+345 DKIVLNCMMA
-355 ETYTLE
+355 ETYIPE
-361 KQEDSAFVYLDR
+361 GQEDSAFVFLDR
-373 AVKSYKEKTKYY
+373 AMKSYKEKAKNYQK
-385 QGKDREVVL
+385 QGKEAIL
-394 PGYFLS
+394 PNCFLS
-400 TCYLFA
+400 PCYLFA
-406 DLLWKKGKVQQANQ
+406 DLLWKKGKIQQASQ
-420 YYTFV
+420 YYMIV
-425 EPLMKEVVRTPIQ
+425 EPLMKERVKTPVR
-438 MEFQIKAL
+438 MELQIKAL

-455 TKQYEKALDLLARRD
+455 TKQYEKAFDLLARRD

-504 EDVNRINTHVAAICI
+504 EDANRVNTHVAAICI

-529 FKSISMYRKLKKQ
+529 FKSISMYRKSRKQ

-555 CDEGDVPESHSAS
+555 CDEGDVSESHSAS

>member
-1 MEHFKN
+1 MP
-7 TVGVYYKIKNGKK
+7 
-20 SSKLI
+20 I
-25 LTPVMNFRNAHGINK
+25 LSAAFDSLLFEVRNLPLQDRIASM
-40 NHIFKVEQKVKGQK
+40 
-54 LELKIDDGNP
+54 
-64 IYIKINDGKYI
+64 IKISYRN
-75 EHHNDTFFNMFY
+75 
-87 IEEEKRGFEA
+87 EEEIGGIQKQ
-97 EENHTVP
+97 
-104 GRYEI
+104 
-109 ELEPGEEKEVSFICS
+109 EK
-124 TEENIEEIDGIKKQ
+124 
-138 KRLLMEVLPLSS
+138 LLMEVLPLSS
-150 GKNRK
+150 GKERK
-155 KILLQLVM
+155 IILLQLVTLYN
-163 ICSNL
+163 NL
-168 DRFGVTGA
+168 DRFGISGA
-176 YLEGLKWIE
+176 DIKGLKWIE
-185 MLEANHSFSQKEEW
+185 MLENNHSLSQKEEW

-258 LPLYKEAYQ
+258 LPLYEEAYQ

-277 QQVSGIMLIKYLC
+277 QQASGIMLIKYLC

-302 KKLNQEIVFNLSV
+302 NKINPEIAFNPSI

-335 LAERSLSDKG
+335 LTARLLSERG
-345 DKIALNCMMA
+345 DKIVLNCMMA
-355 ETYTLE
+355 ETYITEEL
-361 KQEDSAFVYLDR
+361 EDSAFVFLDR
-373 AVKSYKEKTKYY
+373 AMKSYKERAKNY
-385 QGKDREVVL
+385 QKKGKEPIL
-394 PGYFLS
+394 PNCFLS
-400 TCYLFA
+400 PCYSFA
-406 DLLWKKGKVQQANQ
+406 DLLWKKGKIQQASQ
-420 YYTFV
+420 YYMIV
-425 EPLMKEVVRTPIQ
+425 EPLMKEMVKTPVR
-438 MEFQIKAL
+438 MELQIKAL

-555 CDEGDVPESHSAS
+555 CDEGDVSESHSAS

-604 TNRSYLSVSI
+604 SNRSYLSVSI

>member
-1 MEHFKN
+1 MSDRDR
-7 TVGVYYKIKNGKK
+7 VA
-20 SSKLI
+20 S
-25 LTPVMNFRNAHGINK
+25 M
-40 NHIFKVEQKVKGQK
+40 
-54 LELKIDDGNP
+54 
-64 IYIKINDGKYI
+64 IKISYRN
-75 EHHNDTFFNMFY
+75 E
-87 IEEEKRGFEA
+87 
-97 EENHTVP
+97 
-104 GRYEI
+104 
-109 ELEPGEEKEVSFICS
+109 
-124 TEENIEEIDGIKKQ
+124 EEIDGIKKQ

-246 SHFIMLEDYENA
+246 NHFVMLEDYENA

-455 TKQYEKALDLLARRD
+455 TKQYEKALSLLARRD

>member
-1 MEHFKN
+1 
-7 TVGVYYKIKNGKK
+7 
-20 SSKLI
+20 
-25 LTPVMNFRNAHGINK
+25 
-40 NHIFKVEQKVKGQK
+40 
-54 LELKIDDGNP
+54 
-64 IYIKINDGKYI
+64 
-75 EHHNDTFFNMFY
+75 
-87 IEEEKRGFEA
+87 
-97 EENHTVP
+97 
-104 GRYEI
+104 
-109 ELEPGEEKEVSFICS
+109 
-124 TEENIEEIDGIKKQ
+124 
-138 KRLLMEVLPLSS
+138 
-150 GKNRK
+150 
-155 KILLQLVM
+155 
-163 ICSNL
+163 
-168 DRFGVTGA
+168 
-176 YLEGLKWIE
+176 
-185 MLEANHSFSQKEEW
+185 
-199 QVNEMKAL
+199 
-207 LLNERGNQDEFLPIW
+207 
-222 YKLLKQYREADR
+222 
-234 PEDVGKCLLTIA
+234 
-246 SHFIMLEDYENA
+246 
-258 LPLYKEAYQ
+258 
-267 LALEHKSIEL
+267 
-277 QQVSGIMLIKYLC
+277 
-290 GAGYYSE
+290 
-297 SLEYY
+297 
-302 KKLNQEIVFNLSV
+302 
-315 QNEVV
+315 
-320 KSYMELNKPDSARIY
+320 MEL
-335 LAERSLSDKG
+335 
-345 DKIALNCMMA
+345 
-355 ETYTLE
+355 
-361 KQEDSAFVYLDR
+361 
-373 AVKSYKEKTKYY
+373 
-385 QGKDREVVL
+385 
-394 PGYFLS
+394 
-400 TCYLFA
+400 
-406 DLLWKKGKVQQANQ
+406 
-420 YYTFV
+420 
-425 EPLMKEVVRTPIQ
+425 
-438 MEFQIKAL
+438 QIKAL

-504 EDVNRINTHVAAICI
+504 EDANRVNTHVAAICI

-542 GAVNYRLQ
+542 GAVNCRLQ

-555 CDEGDVPESHSAS
+555 CDEGDASESHSVS

-682 EQTLPKVEKT
+682 EQTLPKVEKA

>member
-1 MEHFKN
+1 MSDRDS
-7 TVGVYYKIKNGKK
+7 VA
-20 SSKLI
+20 S
-25 LTPVMNFRNAHGINK
+25 M
-40 NHIFKVEQKVKGQK
+40 
-54 LELKIDDGNP
+54 
-64 IYIKINDGKYI
+64 IKISYRN
-75 EHHNDTFFNMFY
+75 E
-87 IEEEKRGFEA
+87 
-97 EENHTVP
+97 
-104 GRYEI
+104 
-109 ELEPGEEKEVSFICS
+109 
-124 TEENIEEIDGIKKQ
+124 EEIDGIKKQ

-234 PEDVGKCLLTIA
+234 SEDVGKCLLTIA
-246 SHFIMLEDYENA
+246 NHFVMLEDYENA

-455 TKQYEKALDLLARRD
+455 TKQYEKALSLLARRD

>member
-1 MEHFKN
+1 MSDRDR
-7 TVGVYYKIKNGKK
+7 VA
-20 SSKLI
+20 S
-25 LTPVMNFRNAHGINK
+25 M
-40 NHIFKVEQKVKGQK
+40 
-54 LELKIDDGNP
+54 
-64 IYIKINDGKYI
+64 IKISYRN
-75 EHHNDTFFNMFY
+75 E
-87 IEEEKRGFEA
+87 
-97 EENHTVP
+97 
-104 GRYEI
+104 
-109 ELEPGEEKEVSFICS
+109 
-124 TEENIEEIDGIKKQ
+124 EEIDGIKKQ

-246 SHFIMLEDYENA
+246 NHFVMLEDYENA

-446 TNFSSFCRE
+446 TNFSSFCHE

>member
-1 MEHFKN
+1 MDEEL
-7 TVGVYYKIKNGKK
+7 
-20 SSKLI
+20 SKMPI
-25 LTPVMNFRNAHGINK
+25 LSVPFDSLLSEVRNLPSRDRIASM
-40 NHIFKVEQKVKGQK
+40 
-54 LELKIDDGNP
+54 
-64 IYIKINDGKYI
+64 IKISYRN
-75 EHHNDTFFNMFY
+75 E
-87 IEEEKRGFEA
+87 
-97 EENHTVP
+97 
-104 GRYEI
+104 
-109 ELEPGEEKEVSFICS
+109 
-124 TEENIEEIDGIKKQ
+124 EEIDGILKQ
-138 KRLLMEVLPLSS
+138 RQLLMEVLPLSS

-155 KILLQLVM
+155 TILFQLVT
-163 ICSNL
+163 IYNKL
-168 DRFGVTGA
+168 DRFGISDA
-176 YLEGLKWIE
+176 YFEGLKWIE
-185 MLEANHSFSQKEEW
+185 MLETDHSLSQKEEW
-199 QVNEMKAL
+199 QLNEMKAL
-207 LLNERGNQDEFLPIW
+207 LLNGVGNQEEFLPIW

-234 PEDVGKCLLTIA
+234 AEDVGKCLLTIA
-246 SHFIMLEDYENA
+246 SHFVMLEDYDNA

-267 LALEHKSIEL
+267 LALDYDFADL
-277 QQVSGIMLIKYLC
+277 QKASGISLIKYLC
-290 GAGYYSE
+290 VTGYYSDV
-297 SLEYY
+297 LEYY
-302 KKLNQEIVFNLSV
+302 NKIKDNQEIASNTSM

-335 LAERSLSDKG
+335 LAARLLSERG
-345 DKIALNCMMA
+345 DKIVLNCMMA
-355 ETYTLE
+355 ETYITEEL
-361 KQEDSAFVYLDR
+361 EDSAFVFLDR
-373 AVKSYKEKTKYY
+373 AMKSYKERAKNY
-385 QGKDREVVL
+385 QKKGKEAIL
-394 PGYFLS
+394 PNCFLS
-400 TCYLFA
+400 PCYSFA
-406 DLLWKKGKVQQANQ
+406 DLLWKKGKIQQASQ
-420 YYTFV
+420 YYMIV
-425 EPLMKEVVRTPIQ
+425 EPLMKEIVKTPVRMELQ
-438 MEFQIKAL
+438 MKAL

-455 TKQYEKALDLLARRD
+455 TKQYEKALSLLARRD

-568 MDQYELLFWQAL
+568 MDQYELFFWQAL